1 MVSPFEVKGAYKSKN
16 YSDSFEL
23 CIDTGLKYHPASD
36 SVNTAFYFDNMDTEE
51 FQILSKYADIGYTI
65 TAEPRCRPNGKPG
78 IFVVISY
85 KFQDIV

>member
-1 MVSPFEVKGAYKSKN
+1 MISPFEVKGAYKSKN

-51 FQILSKYADIGYTI
+51 FQTL
-65 TAEPRCRPNGKPG
+65 
-78 IFVVISY
+78 
-85 KFQDIV
+85 